1 MATQRAEHIDE
12 AEEASETKDID
23 KIREEDKERANIK
36 WAYIVI
42 GLIVLVASL
51 FIPGPSGM
59 KPEAVRT
66 LAIMITTVLWWITEA
81 LPIPIT
87 ALMIPLEVHALGVS
101 SLTDT
106 IQAGFGDTLIP
117 FLVGVL
123 GLSVAF
129 QVSGLGKRVTYLL
142 LSLSGTSVARV
153 VGVYLLVS
161 FVVSMFI
168 TDVAVVAMMI
178 PLVLGLLTTVNA
190 RPGASNLG
198 RAMMMAIMFGS
209 TLGGVST
216 PAGVSSNIITMG
228 FINKNARLAVS
239 FLDWTIIAT
248 PVFLAIAL
256 VTWWLILK
264 FFPPEMKK
272 LPYGRDTIRQ
282 ELRAMGS
289 WTTAELT
296 TLAVFLVA
304 VVLWLTS
311 DLTKI
316 PIAFVSLLILGGL
329 TLPRIGVFRSW
340 RDMEKGIEWGAVL
353 LVVGGF
359 ILGIA
364 ATKSGLASWVAQ
376 NALHPM
382 AAIPYA
388 LQPLATTLLVAIDSL
403 GFSSFGAAA
412 SVNVPFIIA
421 YAQQNHLPVL
431 ALAMAAGFA
440 ASTHFIL
447 VTESPSFVLP
457 YAYGYF
463 SFKDLARIGIVVTII
478 SAILIAVGMVIAG
491 MPAGQPI

>member
-1 MATQRAEHIDE
+1 MAT
-12 AEEASETKDID
+12 STDIARGSSD
-23 KIREEDKERANIK
+23 QVATGMDGRK
-36 WAYIVI
+36 WVSLAI
-42 GLIVLVASL
+42 GFAILLGSL
-51 FIPGPSGM
+51 FVPPPSGM
-59 KPEAVRT
+59 KPEGVRT

-87 ALMIPLEVHALGVS
+87 AMMIPLEVHGLGIA

-129 QVSGLGKRVTYLL
+129 QVSGLGKRITYLL
-142 LSLSGTSVARV
+142 LNLSGTNVARV

-161 FVVSMFI
+161 FVISMFI

-190 RPGASNLG
+190 QPGGSNLG

-228 FINKNARLAVS
+228 FINKNAKLDIS
-239 FLDWTIIAT
+239 FLDWTVIAT
-248 PVFLAIAL
+248 PIFLVIAL
-256 VTWWLILK
+256 VVWWLILRI
-264 FFPPEMKK
+264 FPPEMKQ
-272 LPYGRDTIRQ
+272 LPYGRERVRE
-282 ELRAMGS
+282 ELRTMGP
-289 WTTAELT
+289 WRTGEITALV
-296 TLAVFLVA
+296 VFLAA

-329 TLPRIGVFRSW
+329 SLPGIGVFRSW
-340 RDMEKGIEWGAVL
+340 REMERGIEWGAVL

-364 ATKSGLASWVAQ
+364 ATRSGLASWVAQ
-376 NALHPM
+376 NALKPM
-382 AAIPYA
+382 AAVPFQ
-388 LQPLATTLLVAIDSL
+388 LQPLAVTLLVAIDSL

-421 YAQQNHLPVL
+421 YAQQNGLPVMAL
-431 ALAMAAGFA
+431 ALAAGFA

-447 VTESPSFVLP
+447 VTESPSLVLP

-463 SFKDLARIGIVVTII
+463 SFKDLAKIGVLVTVLSAVLI
-478 SAILIAVGMVIAG
+478 SIGLVLAG
-491 MPAGQPI
+491 MPAGRPLP

>member
-1 MATQRAEHIDE
+1 MAAPVESAERTAERPVTGSDE
-12 AEEASETKDID
+12 KPAG
-23 KIREEDKERANIK
+23 IR
-36 WAYIVI
+36 WVYIVI
-42 GLIVLVASL
+42 GLAILLVSMA
-51 FIPGPSGM
+51 IPGPAGM
-59 KPEAVRT
+59 KPEGVRT
-66 LAIMITTVLWWITEA
+66 FAIMITTVLWWITEA

-142 LSLSGTSVARV
+142 LSLSGTRVSRV

-228 FINKNARLAVS
+228 FISKNAKLSIS

-248 PVFLAIAL
+248 PIFLAIGL
-256 VTWWLILK
+256 VTWWLILRI
-264 FFPPEMKK
+264 FPPEMNR
-272 LPYGRDTIRQ
+272 LPYGREAIRQ
-282 ELRAMGS
+282 ELASMGG
-289 WTTAELT
+289 WTTRELT
-296 TLAVFLVA
+296 TLVVFLVA

-316 PIAFVSLLILGGL
+316 PIAFVSLLILAGL
-329 TLPRIGVFRSW
+329 TLPGIGVFKSW
-340 RDMEKGIEWGAVL
+340 REMEKGIEWGAVL

-359 ILGIA
+359 ILGVA
-364 ATKSGLASWVAQ
+364 ATKSGLATWVAQ
-376 NALHPM
+376 NALAPM
-382 AAIPYA
+382 AQVPYI

-463 SFKDLARIGIVVTII
+463 SFRDLAKIGIIVTIL
-478 SAILIAVGMVIAG
+478 SAVLIAVGMVVAG
-491 MPAGQPI
+491 MPAGRPL